1 MSAQHCSTRVSSSAT
16 QKRLRALF
24 REGGHEQI
32 VAVAHEAARKGRA
45 AELPDGLP
53 AAPVSYTHLTLPTKR
68 IV

>member
-1 MSAQHCSTRVSSSAT
+1 MSTPRRSTRVSSSTT

-24 REGGHEQI
+24 REGGHEQV

-53 AAPVSYTHLTLPTKR
+53 AALREALLGAG
-68 IV
+68 I